1 MLEDACKEMGLSDE
15 AAEQITTAYGK
26 QAEEKINK
34 VNSMVEFVAKQVKI
48 EREKFY
54 QEHGEPAYRVG
65 SSPARNTTGKDS
77 VEVNKESN
85 SDIYKMFAN
94 LDVSSKENFKSSFEN
109 ALAGFG
115 NYFVSD
121 PIENYNGTS
130 REQMQLD
137 ELVGAKEYF

>member
-54 QEHGEPAYRVG
+54 QEWE
-65 SSPARNTTGKDS
+65 
-77 VEVNKESN
+77 
-85 SDIYKMFAN
+85 
-94 LDVSSKENFKSSFEN
+94 
-109 ALAGFG
+109 ALRQGIRQEKTAW
-115 NYFVSD
+115 
-121 PIENYNGTS
+121 
-130 REQMQLD
+130 
-137 ELVGAKEYF
+137 K

>member
-1 MLEDACKEMGLSDE
+1 MRWRKSI
-15 AAEQITTAYGK
+15 QTKTIGK
-26 QAEEKINK
+26 FK
-34 VNSMVEFVAKQVKI
+34 VDKNS
-48 EREKFY
+48 
-54 QEHGEPAYRVG
+54 P
-65 SSPARNTTGKDS
+65 
-77 VEVNKESN
+77 
-85 SDIYKMFAN
+85 IYLLDYSALHIMFAN

-137 ELVGAKEYF
+137 ELVKRFQNFLEV

>member
-85 SDIYKMFAN
+85 SDIYKKDFN
-94 LDVSSKENFKSSFEN
+94 LYILPLTHPKFPFHITKM
-109 ALAGFG
+109 LLLLLL
-115 NYFVSD
+115 
-121 PIENYNGTS
+121 S
-130 REQMQLD
+130 RFSR
-137 ELVGAKEYF
+137 V

>member
-34 VNSMVEFVAKQVKI
+34 VNSMVEFVAKKVKI

-65 SSPARNTTGKDS
+65 SSPARIRPGKTSGEVIRKRTGEIS
-77 VEVNKESN
+77 RSL
-85 SDIYKMFAN
+85 AN
-94 LDVSSKENFKSSFEN
+94 L
-109 ALAGFG
+109 
-115 NYFVSD
+115 
-121 PIENYNGTS
+121 I
-130 REQMQLD
+130 
-137 ELVGAKEYF
+137 